1 KKATKIIT
9 VSDIV
14 KYGYL
19 ANFAYKTEVIPPGV
33 DTDRYKPGDTYNP
46 YSKKLLFIAPL
57 SSSYEWKGLRVLLNA
72 MRLIVRYHPDTILTI
87 IGDGPL
93 REEYINICRHNGI
106 ESNVIFKGRVSE
118 DQLIKSYQESSM
130 LIVPSTTDT
139 DSFTIVSLEAN
150 ACGIPVIASR
160 VGGIPYYVKDGING
174 FLVEPGDS
182 VALAKKVIESL
193 SNPVIL
199 KELSVRCRE
208 RALEF
213 DWQKTADA
221 TMHVLEECVNK
232 YE

>member
-1 KKATKIIT
+1 
-9 VSDIV
+9 
-14 KYGYL
+14 
-19 ANFAYKTEVIPPGV
+19 
-33 DTDRYKPGDTYNP
+33 
-46 YSKKLLFIAPL
+46 L

-139 DSFTIVSLEAN
+139 DSFPLVSLEAN
-150 ACGIPVIASR
+150 ACGIPVVASR
-160 VGGIPYYVKDGING
+160 VGGIPYYVNEGING
-174 FLVEPGDS
+174 FLVKPADS
-182 VALAKKVIESL
+182 KALADKITELLDKPKLLE
-193 SNPVIL
+193 
-199 KELSVRCRE
+199 ELSRKSRE

-213 DWQKTADA
+213 DWQISVERTKALFET
-221 TMHVLEECVNK
+221 VISN
-232 YE
+232 